1 MEIKMTFT
9 HKEDIPHYIKR
20 CEIFRLRL
28 HKQLWSDLI
37 PLNVKFARYDGDCP
51 FDERERL
58 NYKPMQLG
66 TQWADKPWLRGWFCL
81 SGDVPAV
88 PKCSEAAMQ
97 IDIGGQGLIYD
108 INGIAMESLTQRSVF
123 DESFK
128 REVHRID
135 EKAGRKVERW
145 IDANCMD
152 LMGVYPNDIPEPE
165 VPRYGRYTSSLN
177 KAYIGI
183 FHRDIWHLLGEVYF
197 LHDLYNSLPEGSRRA
212 RLILDSLSK
221 AINAYGD
228 NPDNCAKSRD
238 ILKEV
243 LQQPACASA
252 LRLDTI
258 GHAHL
263 DTAWL
268 WPVRVGEDKAVQT
281 FANQIRNINEHPEF
295 CFGASQPQHYEFV
308 RNRQPELFERV
319 KQAVADKRWELQGGM
334 WVESDCNVPSGEALI
349 RQFLQGQR
357 FYREH
362 FGQTVSNSWLPDVF
376 GYNGNLPQIMRHGGC
391 TRFLTQKLCWNS
403 MGGSTIFPFFTFRW
417 KGVDGSEVLAHFPP
431 ANTYNSIPNPQETI
445 KAEYRY
451 NEAHI
456 CESAVSLIGIGDG
469 GGGPSKEHL
478 KAADLMV
485 NCEGL
490 PRAKHCFATESFD
503 SMEAHWNELPTW
515 EGELYLEMHRGTL
528 TTQSLVKKRNRQL
541 ERRLQSVEQLLTLA
555 SIDERSAMCG
565 LWRELLRNQF
575 HDILPGSSIHQVYI
589 DTHKEY
595 DAIDKQL
602 DKLQNNAFLKLG
614 ENEPNT
620 IGLYNPAP
628 CEVTK
633 RISLPI
639 GWKSAGGDAVSAC
652 DDDGSALVR
661 IPAHSSCVLRKALP
675 ADKTETTPRDEA
687 VLENEFVCYRIDTN
701 NGRIV
706 EALDKHHCRKFITA
720 ENPGNLIEL
729 YIDQPNNFPAWD
741 IDMFYENMLSD
752 TVHLESCTLI
762 DNGSVGCGIHL
773 TFRIGISIIEQVI
786 YLNSDSA
793 RLDFE
798 THVDWVDRDRVL
810 RVRFPFD
817 MAPTTRCR
825 ADIPYAFNER
835 VMHRNLPSDR
845 AQFEFPAQRY
855 CDISEDAFGVA
866 LINDCKYGH
875 SVLGNTIG
883 LTLLTGSQ
891 SPDPDADLGHHQLT
905 YSIFPHSGWQNGN
918 PVWDEAEG
926 CNTQFCLM
934 PDTNLLNLSAPVKL
948 SSSGIRLCAWKQH
961 EDDSEVIVI
970 RLVEI
975 DGRSNSGTMTCD
987 PSFTQITPC
996 NGIED
1001 PIDESVE
1008 ITNPI
1013 ELEFRPFEIRSY
1025 LLRKNIS

>member
-1 MEIKMTFT
+1 MKFI
-9 HKEDIPHYIKR
+9 HREDIPHYIKQ
-20 CEIFRLRL
+20 CKAFQQRLQ
-28 HKQLWSDLI
+28 KQLWRDLK
-37 PLNVKFARYDGDCP
+37 PLDVTFARHDGNCP
-51 FDERERL
+51 FVDRERL
-58 NYKPMQLG
+58 KYKPIQLG

-81 SGDVPAV
+81 RGEVPAT
-88 PKCSEAAMQ
+88 PPPGSETAMQ
-97 IDIGGQGLIYD
+97 IDVGGQGLIYD
-108 INGIAMESLTQRSVF
+108 TNGIALESLTQRSVF

-135 EKAGRKVERW
+135 EKNGQRVERW

-152 LMGVYPNDIPEPE
+152 LMGVSACEIPDPE
-165 VPRYGRYTSSLN
+165 VPRYGHYTSSLN
-177 KAYIGI
+177 KAHIGT
-183 FHRDIWHLLGEVYF
+183 FRRDIWHLIGEIYF
-197 LHDLYNSLPEGSRRA
+197 LLDLYHSLPEGSRRA
-212 RLILDSLSK
+212 RLILDCISK

-228 NPDNCAKSRD
+228 IHDNCAKARD
-238 ILKEV
+238 ILQAV
-243 LQQPACASA
+243 LHQPACASA
-252 LRLDTI
+252 LRLDTV

-281 FANQIRNINEHPEF
+281 FANQIRNINEHPAY

-308 RNRQPELFERV
+308 RNRQPELFDRV

-349 RQFLQGQR
+349 RQYLQGQR

-362 FGQTVSNSWLPDVF
+362 FGQTVSNTWLPDVF

-391 TRFLTQKLCWNS
+391 TRFLTQKISWNS

-451 NEAHI
+451 NESHI
-456 CESAVSLIGIGDG
+456 CESGISLIGIGDG
-469 GGGPSKEHL
+469 GGGPSNEHL
-478 KAADLMV
+478 KAADLML

-490 PRAKHCFATESFD
+490 PRAKHCFATEGFD
-503 SMEAHWNELPTW
+503 SLEAHWDDLPTW
-515 EGELYLEMHRGTL
+515 EGELYLEIHRATL
-528 TTQSLVKKRNRQL
+528 TTQALVKKRNRQL
-541 ERRLQSVEQLLTLA
+541 ERRLQSIEQLLTLA

-575 HDILPGSSIHQVYI
+575 HDILPGSSINQVYI
-589 DTHKEY
+589 DTHREY
-595 DAIDKQL
+595 DAVDKQL
-602 DKLQNNAFLKLG
+602 DQFQDSTFSKLG
-614 ENEPNT
+614 ENESDT
-620 IGLYNPAP
+620 LGLYNPAP
-628 CEVTK
+628 CDVTK
-633 RISLPI
+633 RILLPE
-639 GWKSAGGDAVSAC
+639 GWKAADGNAVLACQGD
-652 DDDGSALVR
+652 SALVR
-661 IPAHSSCVLRKALP
+661 IPAHSSCTLSKAMP
-675 ADKTETTPRDEA
+675 ADKTETTLQDET
-687 VLENEFVCYRIDTN
+687 VLENAYVRYRIDTS

-706 EALDKHHCRKFITA
+706 EAFDKQQQRAFITA

-729 YIDQPNNFPAWD
+729 FIDQPNSFPAWD
-741 IDMFYENMLSD
+741 IDLFYEDMLSD
-752 TVHLESCTLI
+752 TVHLESCTPLG
-762 DNGSVGCGIHL
+762 NGPVGNGIRL
-773 TFRIGISIIEQVI
+773 KFRIGKSTIEQVI
-786 YLNSDSA
+786 YLCADSP

-798 THVDWVDRDRVL
+798 THVNWLERDRVL

-817 MAPTTRCR
+817 MAPTTHCR

-845 AQFEFPAQRY
+845 AQFEFLAQRY
-855 CDISEDAFGVA
+855 CDISEEAFGVA

-875 SVLGNTIG
+875 SVLGNMIG

-891 SPDPDADLGHHQLT
+891 APDPDADIGQHELT
-905 YSIFPHSGWQNGN
+905 YSILPHNGWQSGN

-926 CNTQFCLM
+926 CNTQFCTAIN
-934 PDTNLLNLSAPVKL
+934 TNLPNLTAPVNL
-948 SSSGIRLCAWKQH
+948 TASGIRLCAWKQH
-961 EDDSEVIVI
+961 EDDSEVLVI

-987 PSFTQITPC
+987 PAFTHIIPC

-1001 PIDESVE
+1001 PIGESIE
-1008 ITNPI
+1008 ITGPV
-1013 ELEFRPFEIRSY
+1013 ELTFRPFEIRSY
-1025 LLRKNIS
+1025 LLSKV